1 MLGLGEK
8 TASFHLK
15 FNDQGSLWNFSEQ
28 PLRTT

>member
-15 FNDQGSLWNFSEQ
+15 INDQKSPWNSS
-28 PLRTT
+28 